1 MLAWAAAGCASP
13 SAVAGGSATACY
25 QVVARAIQQHVTLT
39 TVPVACQGLSQV
51 EVNVA
56 VSRALRAAA
65 AGVRGKVRQR
75 EVIARDSA
83 YAARLIRAVPT
94 AGSPTAVA
102 SPSLPPGGPVV
113 EPSPMPSR
121 AGLSLAALAAWLVTV
136 GLGLTMMARW
146 IVRGRRPRRGA
157 PLNFAHFGLA
167 LTGLLV
173 WISYLATGAVG
184 LAWAGCGLL
193 LAVASL
199 GITLVFLGPAAVTTA
214 AELPAE
220 LPRAGHRPVFVIAA
234 HVIAACVTIL
244 LVTLA
249 AIGAG

>member
-1 MLAWAAAGCASP
+1 MLTWATAGCASS
-13 SAVAGGSATACY
+13 SAVAGGSTTACY
-25 QVVARAIQQHVTLT
+25 QVTARAIQRHVTLT
-39 TVPVACQGLSQV
+39 TMPAACQGLSQA

-56 VSRALRAAA
+56 VSRALRAAV

-83 YAARLIRAVPT
+83 YVARLIRAVP
-94 AGSPTAVA
+94 ASGSPTAVA
-102 SPSLPPGGPVV
+102 SPSPPPGGPVV
-113 EPSPMPSR
+113 APSPTPGR
-121 AGLSLAALAAWLVTV
+121 AGLSLAALTAWLVTV

-146 IVRGRRPRRGA
+146 IARGRRSRRGA
-157 PLNFAHFGLA
+157 PLNFAHLGLA

-173 WISYLATGAVG
+173 WISYLTTGAAG

-199 GITLVFLGPAAVTTA
+199 GITLVFLGPAAATTA

-220 LPRAGHRPVFVIAA
+220 PPRAGQRPVFVIAA
-234 HVIAACVTIL
+234 HVAAACVTIL